1 MEKQK
6 KFIFF
11 FKNFKVAGI
20 ESRDK
25 LIIKLLLRE
34 EKVATVARFLSRQL
48 ILATFSFRNFF

>member
-6 KFIFF
+6 KIFF